1 MRSKQLFSKL
11 GMNTVL
17 KDYFTMGLGLIL
29 FSVAYT
35 CFMLPYEI
43 TSGGVSGVSAIIY
56 YSTGFHA
63 SYSYSII
70 NIALLLIGVRVMGW
84 QYALRTLI
92 ATLFISVCVDYIQ
105 SLITLPD
112 GTLQRIAGDERFM
125 ACVIG
130 GLLEGLGLAIVF
142 MSGGS
147 TGGTDIIACCVN
159 KYWDISLGRLMQFLD
174 VFIISSSY
182 FVHHSL
188 EKMVCG
194 FIVTLVSMNFLDYVM
209 NGARQSVQFTIISNK
224 HEEIAQRVADEV
236 RRGITLLHA
245 QGWYSRTE
253 RQVLLI
259 MARKSESRAIF
270 SLIRCIDPNAFVTMT
285 HVEGVFGEGFDVIKR

>member
-1 MRSKQLFSKL
+1 MNNTDNHMGETLRTMLRDYLF
-11 GMNTVL
+11 
-17 KDYFTMGLGLIL
+17 MGVGLVI
-29 FSVAYT
+29 FSIAYT

-43 TSGGVSGVSAIIY
+43 TSGGVSGISAIIY

-63 SYSYSII
+63 SWSYSII
-70 NIALLLIGVRVMGW
+70 NIALLILGVRFLGW
-84 QYALRTLI
+84 RYAVRTLV
-92 ATLFISVCVDYIQ
+92 ATLFISVCVDFIQ
-105 SLITLPD
+105 GLITLPD
-112 GTLQRIAGDERFM
+112 GSLQHIAGDERFM

-209 NGARQSVQFTIISNK
+209 NGARQSVQFTIISNL
-224 HEEIAQRVADEV
+224 HEEIAKRVANDV
-236 RRGITLLHA
+236 GRGITLLHA

-259 MARKSESRAIF
+259 MARKSESRMIF
-270 SLIRCIDPNAFVTMT
+270 SLIRSIDPNAFVTMSN
-285 HVEGVFGEGFDVIKR
+285 VEGVFGEGFDVIKR

>member
-1 MRSKQLFSKL
+1 MGGTLRTLL
-11 GMNTVL
+11 R
-17 KDYFTMGLGLIL
+17 DYFIMGLGLVI
-29 FSVAYT
+29 FSIAYA

-43 TSGGVSGVSAIIY
+43 TSGGVSGIAAIIF

-63 SYSYSII
+63 SWSYSII
-70 NIALLLIGVRVMGW
+70 NIALLILGVRFLGW
-84 QYALRTLI
+84 RYAVRTLV
-92 ATLFISVCVDYIQ
+92 ATLFISVCVDFIQ
-105 SLITLPD
+105 GLLTLPD
-112 GTLQRIAGDERFM
+112 GTLQHIAGDERFM

-142 MSGGS
+142 MSGSS

-159 KYWDISLGRLMQFLD
+159 KYWDISLGRLMQILD
-174 VFIISSSY
+174 VVIISSSY

-209 NGARQSVQFTIISNK
+209 NGARQSVQFTIISDL
-224 HEEIAQRVADEV
+224 HEEIAQRVSDEV
-236 RRGITLLHA
+236 GRGITLLHA
-245 QGWYSRTE
+245 QGWYSRAE

-259 MARKSESRAIF
+259 MARKSESHAIF
-270 SLIRCIDPNAFVTMT
+270 SLIRNIDPNAFVTMS